1 MCHGLEKYLDYLKKQ
16 NSVMATHHKQLMPA
30 RSPFK
35 DATVE
40 TVMPLGNGKNIP
52 IKFTDLYQHLKQKNC
67 YEPVDLTEFIGEYES
82 RDARYLFIKDLSK
95 NGLGDISFELLRYS
109 PGGSVRTLAAVWK
122 IPNEGFNRK
131 RSDEVAGALREAMPI
146 FHTRAMKAEF
156 KSRFEN
162 IAKLTP
168 AVHRAVYRFL
178 TGFLQVTSLCQT
190 TELQRR

>member
-1 MCHGLEKYLDYLKKQ
+1 MLLL
-16 NSVMATHHKQLMPA
+16 KQLCL
-30 RSPFK
+30 S
-35 DATVE
+35 
-40 TVMPLGNGKNIP
+40 GNGKNIP

-122 IPNEGFNRK
+122 IPNDGFNRK

-146 FHTRAMKAEF
+146 FLVTLNLSLPYASLTKVDQRSTTNF
-156 KSRFEN
+156 GVNLGIILKSMLQP
-162 IAKLTP
+162 KKGVMVTLGTCQWL
-168 AVHRAVYRFL
+168 VVFL
-178 TGFLQVTSLCQT
+178 T
-190 TELQRR
+190 